1 MLWPIMENLLH
12 CRAVGV
18 ISHIINQVQYLITE
32 HRPFLA
38 QRNPHC
44 CDSAVRKMHGS
55 SGNMLEINNIHSR
68 AFFSR
73 SINCILNYVK
83 CIFILKSS
91 HFQLQCMLYLR
102 GQSLPTFKKKTTKLS
117 KLTKHPVKKP
127 QMLLYSYILHSLWS
141 TVKAEYYD
149 TVTDDAATHH
159 CLWAQREWVKL
170 QQWGCFSP
178 LWRAIAVIVT
188 AGWLSFGVTPA
199 SGSWWYS
206 KYR

>member
-44 CDSAVRKMHGS
+44 YDSAVRKMHGS

-102 GQSLPTFKKKTTKLS
+102 GQSLPTFKKKQQNCQSSQSILWKSHRCFYIHIFYIPSDPQWRLS
-117 KLTKHPVKKP
+117 IMT
-127 QMLLYSYILHSLWS
+127 LLRMMRQLITAYEHSVSGWNFNS
-141 TVKAEYYD
+141 G
-149 TVTDDAATHH
+149 AASVL
-159 CLWAQREWVKL
+159 CD
-170 QQWGCFSP
+170 GP
-178 LWRAIAVIVT
+178 
-188 AGWLSFGVTPA
+188 
-199 SGSWWYS
+199 
-206 KYR
+206 